1 MPVLTCT
8 TVWLVYS
15 VFMIVNSSTT
25 NNFNTFDV
33 TLGEEERV
41 EQPTPFY
48 SHIQHG
54 YMFGLAV
61 EMCWLALGGP
71 FPLLMHE

>member
-25 NNFNTFDV
+25 NNFNTFDI

-48 SHIQHG
+48 SQSSMDIC
-54 YMFGLAV
+54 LD
-61 EMCWLALGGP
+61 WL
-71 FPLLMHE
+71 

>member
-15 VFMIVNSSTT
+15 DFMIVNSSTT

-48 SHIQHG
+48 SQSS
-54 YMFGLAV
+54 MDL
-61 EMCWLALGGP
+61 CLDWL
-71 FPLLMHE
+71 

>member
-25 NNFNTFDV
+25 NNFNTFDA

-48 SHIQHG
+48 SQSSMDIC
-54 YMFGLAV
+54 LD
-61 EMCWLALGGP
+61 WL
-71 FPLLMHE
+71 

>member
-48 SHIQHG
+48 SQSSMDIC
-54 YMFGLAV
+54 LD
-61 EMCWLALGGP
+61 WL
-71 FPLLMHE
+71 

>member
-25 NNFNTFDV
+25 NNFNNFDV

-41 EQPTPFY
+41 E
-48 SHIQHG
+48 
-54 YMFGLAV
+54 
-61 EMCWLALGGP
+61 
-71 FPLLMHE
+71 

>member
-48 SHIQHG
+48 SQSSKDIYVWIG
-54 YMFGLAV
+54 CRNVLVGTGWAISSSYA
-61 EMCWLALGGP
+61 
-71 FPLLMHE
+71 